1 MHFAAYS
8 ARVDRLSVLKTT
20 FAEELAL
27 TAAAPAGS
35 PLVVTAVAFRAGVRS
50 EPRYVVSGAP
60 AATGGT
66 GFVATLSLMSKFEKG
81 TLKYLQF
88 YNLTCNDCGGW
99 RSGRCLNGTSCT
111 LPVANCTC
119 ADAAPSAAVAA
130 SPSPSPSPSPEPG
143 AAADTVS
150 RSNGSSTPSTGDGGS
165 DGTGSGSG
173 SNSTDPAASGGSG
186 SSGTGAHRRRQLLQQ
201 QQNATAAAPGACNYT
216 QFA

>member
-130 SPSPSPSPSPEPG
+130 SPSPSPSPEPG